1 MPGRRFWTLAASLSL
16 TVAALAAEPAATP
29 LARPPGLPEMEADAW
44 SSEEGGRVIV
54 GRNAL
59 LRSKDT
65 TLSARLIRYDSRT
78 GRILAEGEV
87 VYATPALRILGAK
100 VSVDP
105 AADVIEAT
113 DVRFGRAPV
122 YFTAESLRI
131 VKGDKQIKGV
141 RVWNNEPAAAGMHL
155 KIAEASYVEKEDWLS
170 LRSATSYVAG
180 VPLFNL
186 PYYGQSGLDFPYE
199 IMLNTGSEDK
209 QGSFLRSSILT
220 RVSPS
225 LWAGGNVD
233 FYGRSGILVGPAL
246 RFDNSREAGA
256 ATRWKG
262 RLQSGWIDD
271 QSTLVPDA
279 FGRLPDGRRAFLT
292 GEINGRTTDGVE
304 IAGNAF
310 AQSDPDVL
318 RDFRPFLIGQ
328 AGNPQANLEV
338 VKAHEG
344 GYLSA
349 SLTAKADDYQ
359 DIVQKLPEFRYDL
372 PSSAIAGS
380 GWNRRAFASLGY
392 FTERP
397 SAELPL
403 PSFQLATLSPTA
415 WSTARLDGYYG
426 FNRTFVAGDWLTLRP
441 VAGVRATGWSDGL
454 AGAGAATKVIGQ
466 AGFDLEALVT
476 GSWNLAA
483 ETWGIDGLRHS
494 FRPLLQ
500 YRAMPGADRE
510 VGVAPMTQRA
520 VSVSVL
526 EEVDL
531 ADRLDAAS
539 TTDRQVARFGMRNTV
554 ETRDAAAG
562 SRELLRADFFA
573 DWREGPTAAETGR
586 SDLLGAIRLAPAP
599 WLAIG
604 SSVRLPNGG
613 GAPLESIQ
621 TVGLSSG
628 DFWVTS
634 LNWVELR
641 QAAAARQLVWDGRV
655 RLNSVYSLVGGL
667 NYDAQLDQATLI
679 WAGLIQR
686 IGNSWEVEY
695 GLNQRLD
702 PLNRGISSLGFH
714 LRVRLFK
721 F

>member
-1 MPGRRFWTLAASLSL
+1 
-16 TVAALAAEPAATP
+16 
-29 LARPPGLPEMEADAW
+29 
-44 SSEEGGRVIV
+44 
-54 GRNAL
+54 
-59 LRSKDT
+59 
-65 TLSARLIRYDSRT
+65 
-78 GRILAEGEV
+78 
-87 VYATPALRILGAK
+87 
-100 VSVDP
+100 
-105 AADVIEAT
+105 
-113 DVRFGRAPV
+113 
-122 YFTAESLRI
+122 
-131 VKGDKQIKGV
+131 
-141 RVWNNEPAAAGMHL
+141 
-155 KIAEASYVEKEDWLS
+155 
-170 LRSATSYVAG
+170 
-180 VPLFNL
+180 
-186 PYYGQSGLDFPYE
+186 
-199 IMLNTGSEDK
+199 
-209 QGSFLRSSILT
+209 
-220 RVSPS
+220 
-225 LWAGGNVD
+225 
-233 FYGRSGILVGPAL
+233 
-246 RFDNSREAGA
+246 
-256 ATRWKG
+256 
-262 RLQSGWIDD
+262 
-271 QSTLVPDA
+271 
-279 FGRLPDGRRAFLT
+279 
-292 GEINGRTTDGVE
+292 
-304 IAGNAF
+304 
-310 AQSDPDVL
+310 
-318 RDFRPFLIGQ
+318 
-328 AGNPQANLEV
+328 
-338 VKAHEG
+338 
-344 GYLSA
+344 
-349 SLTAKADDYQ
+349 
-359 DIVQKLPEFRYDL
+359 
-372 PSSAIAGS
+372 
-380 GWNRRAFASLGY
+380 
-392 FTERP
+392 
-397 SAELPL
+397 
-403 PSFQLATLSPTA
+403 
-415 WSTARLDGYYG
+415 
-426 FNRTFVAGDWLTLRP
+426 
-441 VAGVRATGWSDGL
+441 
-454 AGAGAATKVIGQ
+454 
-466 AGFDLEALVT
+466 
-476 GSWNLAA
+476 
-483 ETWGIDGLRHS
+483 
-494 FRPLLQ
+494 
-500 YRAMPGADRE
+500 
-510 VGVAPMTQRA
+510 MTQRA